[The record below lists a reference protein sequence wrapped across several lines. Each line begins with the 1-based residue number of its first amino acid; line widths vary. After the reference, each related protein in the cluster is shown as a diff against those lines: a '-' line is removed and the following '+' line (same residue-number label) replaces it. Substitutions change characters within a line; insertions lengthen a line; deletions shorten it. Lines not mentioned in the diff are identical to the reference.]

1 MEKLHAERA
10 TTSEVRVWLDEATLE
25 ARTHTSDRVSH
36 VAAAL
41 QRLNDA
47 MEEDRAQAASE
58 AGDYTPH
65 QLQVLHTHVTSLHPY
80 QALLPLK
87 LCDRAHHWLLSAS
100 RPWHVKFDM

>member
-36 VAAAL
+36 VGAAL

-47 MEEDRAQAASE
+47 VEEDRAQAASV

-65 QLQVLHTHVTSLHPY
+65 QLQVLHTLVASLHPC
-80 QALLPLK
+80 QALLPQAL
-87 LCDRAHHWLLSAS
+87 
-100 RPWHVKFDM
+100 